1 MRMKPHYRYSTNRE
15 GSRRMTAICGS
26 TAPEDIQTSPLFC
39 MNTSRDVAQSIPKAT
54 MQSVMKEGN
63 TSLDT
68 ACRISNALEV
78 PLSALTSSTFHPE
91 TAHILHRL
99 LDVFSWYSTL
109 SAQKQEM
116 IQAAVHMVLEVLK
129 K

>member
-1 MRMKPHYRYSTNRE
+1 MNNPSNFSFNLRTIQKE
-15 GSRRMTAICGS
+15 GNLS
-26 TAPEDIQTSPLFC
+26 L
-39 MNTSRDVAQSIPKAT
+39 AQFSKRLRIPKAT

-68 ACRISNALEV
+68 ACKISNALEM
-78 PLSALTSSTFHPE
+78 PPSALTSSTFRSE
-91 TAHILHRL
+91 TAHVLHQL

-109 SAQKQEM
+109 SAEQQKL
-116 IQAAVHMVLEVLK
+116 IQAAIHTILEVLK

>member
-1 MRMKPHYRYSTNRE
+1 MNNPSNFSLNLR
-15 GSRRMTAICGS
+15 AIQKES
-26 TAPEDIQTSPLFC
+26 NLSLEKFAKKL
-39 MNTSRDVAQSIPKAT
+39 RIPKAT

-68 ACRISNALEV
+68 ACKISNALEM
-78 PLSALTSSTFHPE
+78 PLSALTSSTFRPE

-99 LDVFSWYSTL
+99 LDVFSWYNNL
-109 SAQKQEM
+109 SEEQQS
-116 IQAAVHMVLEVLK
+116 IVQAAIHTILEVLK

>member
-1 MRMKPHYRYSTNRE
+1 MNNPSNFSFNLRT
-15 GSRRMTAICGS
+15 
-26 TAPEDIQTSPLFC
+26 IQKESNL
-39 MNTSRDVAQSIPKAT
+39 SLAQFSQKLRIPKAT

-68 ACRISNALEV
+68 ACKISNALEM

-109 SAQKQEM
+109 PVHRQEQVEAGIRM
-116 IQAAVHMVLEVLK
+116 ILGALK

>member
-1 MRMKPHYRYSTNRE
+1 MNNPSNFSFNLRT
-15 GSRRMTAICGS
+15 
-26 TAPEDIQTSPLFC
+26 IQKESNL
-39 MNTSRDVAQSIPKAT
+39 SLAQFSQKLRIPKAT

-68 ACRISNALEV
+68 ACRISNALEM
-78 PLSALTSSTFHPE
+78 PLSALTSSTFRPE
-91 TAHILHRL
+91 TAHVLHRL

-109 SAQKQEM
+109 SAEQQK
-116 IQAAVHMVLEVLK
+116 IVQAAIHTILEVLK